1 MLQFRT
7 KFVMNDFFISSIH
20 MCQQASQQS
29 YFGFEGAKTELH
41 MEIRKALMNE
51 ALRIG
56 EIEGVDVAD
65 MLNNMVFAVDE
76 VFEKFQ

>member
-1 MLQFRT
+1 
-7 KFVMNDFFISSIH
+7 
-20 MCQQASQQS
+20 MCQKNSQQS

-51 ALRIG
+51 ALTIG
-56 EIEGVDVAD
+56 EMQAVNVAD

-76 VFEKFQ
+76 VFEKLQ